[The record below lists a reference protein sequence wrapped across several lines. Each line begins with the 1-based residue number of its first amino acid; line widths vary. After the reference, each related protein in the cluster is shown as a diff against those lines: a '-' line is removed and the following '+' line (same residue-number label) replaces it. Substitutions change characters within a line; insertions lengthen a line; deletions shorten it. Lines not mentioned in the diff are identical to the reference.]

1 MTVRIIVAL
10 AYCQFRSIEGS
21 VVRKPRVVVF
31 NYSGYTQ
38 HELTTFFH
46 NNGYETFIVT
56 ESVTCPI
63 YGKKKNKTCA
73 GPVLCCDIMVA
84 VQDVERR
91 KSVDLFNRQ
100 FRMGCKLTSRN
111 KTVITRSLVRDRFDH
126 ITARGVTIFEKP
138 LDFGV
143 FEAWVKDCESRMDL
157 TQRLA
162 VMRRANRHA
171 SSKHVQFRLPGEDV
185 DIDAQTVNVS
195 SCGIC
200 LKISN
205 PLKRGQ
211 VLHFVDQSRADA
223 EEGIVQWAKKLEDG
237 WHLAGVTFC
246 V

>member
-1 MTVRIIVAL
+1 VR
-10 AYCQFRSIEGS
+10 R
-21 VVRKPRVVVF
+21 PRVIVF
-31 NYSGYTQ
+31 NYSENVQ
-38 HELTTFFH
+38 HELTIFFH

-63 YGKKKNKTCA
+63 YGKKKYKTCV
-73 GPVLCCDIMVA
+73 GPVPCCDIMVA

-91 KSVDLFNRQ
+91 KSVNLFNRQ
-100 FRMGCKLTSRN
+100 FRMGCKLTSCN
-111 KTVITRSLVRDRFDH
+111 KTIITRSLVRDRFDH

-138 LDFGV
+138 LDFSA

-162 VMRRANRHA
+162 AMRRSNRHA
-171 SSKHVQFRLPGEDV
+171 FSKHVQFRLSGEDV
-185 DIDAQTVNVS
+185 DFDAQTVNVN

-200 LKISN
+200 LKVSN

-211 VLHFVDQSRADA
+211 VLYFVNQSRTDAD
-223 EEGIVQWAKKLEDG
+223 EGIVQWAKKLEDG
-237 WHLAGVTFC
+237 RHLAGVTFC

>member
-1 MTVRIIVAL
+1 M
-10 AYCQFRSIEGS
+10 
-21 VVRKPRVVVF
+21 RKPRVVIF
-31 NYSGYTQ
+31 NSSGRVQ
-38 HELTTFFH
+38 HELSTFFH
-46 NNGYETFIVT
+46 NNGYETIIVT

-63 YGKKKNKTCA
+63 YGNKENETCTA
-73 GPVLCCDIMVA
+73 PVLCCDIMVA
-84 VQDVERR
+84 VQDIERR

-111 KTVITRSLVRDRFDH
+111 KTIITRSLVRDRLDH
-126 ITARGVTIFEKP
+126 ITARDITLFVNP

-143 FEAWVKDCESRMDL
+143 FAAWVKDCESRMDL

-162 VMRRANRHA
+162 AMRRENRRA
-171 SSKHVQFRLPGEDV
+171 SSKHIQFRLSGEDV
-185 DIDAQTVNVS
+185 NIDAHAVNVS

-211 VLHFVDQSRADA
+211 VLHFVNQSRADSEA
-223 EEGIVQWAKKLEDG
+223 GIVQWAKELKDG
-237 WHLAGVTFC
+237 WCFAGVTFC

>member
-1 MTVRIIVAL
+1 M
-10 AYCQFRSIEGS
+10 
-21 VVRKPRVVVF
+21 RKPRVVIF
-31 NYSGYTQ
+31 NFTGRVQ

-46 NNGYETFIVT
+46 DNGYDTFIVT

-84 VQDVERR
+84 VQDIEQR

-100 FRMGCKLTSRN
+100 FQIGCKLTSRN
-111 KTVITRSLVRDRFDH
+111 KTILIPSLVHDRYNH
-126 ITARGVTIFEKP
+126 LTVGGMTIFETP

-143 FEAWVKDCESRMDL
+143 FEAWVRDCESRIDL

-162 VMRRANRHA
+162 VMRREKRHA
-171 SSKHVQFRLPGEDV
+171 SSQRVQFRLPGEDV
-185 DIDAQTVNVS
+185 DIDAEAVNLG

-211 VLHFVDQSRADA
+211 VLHVRRAYA
-223 EEGIVQWAKKLEDG
+223 EEGVVQ
-237 WHLAGVTFC
+237 
-246 V
+246 

>member
-1 MTVRIIVAL
+1 M
-10 AYCQFRSIEGS
+10 
-21 VVRKPRVVVF
+21 RKPRVVIF
-31 NYSGYTQ
+31 NYSEHTQ

-63 YGKKKNKTCA
+63 YGKKENKTCA

-84 VQDVERR
+84 VQDIEQR
-91 KSVDLFNRQ
+91 KSVNLFSRQ
-100 FRMGCKLTSRN
+100 LRMGCKLTSRN
-111 KTVITRSLVRDRFDH
+111 KTIITRSIVRDRLDH
-126 ITARGVTIFEKP
+126 ITARDITIFVNP
-138 LDFGV
+138 LDFGI
-143 FEAWVKDCESRMDL
+143 FAAWVKDCESRMDL

-171 SSKHVQFRLPGEDV
+171 SSKHVQFRLSGEDV
-185 DIDAQTVNVS
+185 DIDAQAVNVS

-211 VLHFVDQSRADA
+211 VLHFSQADT
-223 EEGIVQWAKKLEDG
+223 EEGIVQWAKKLEDR
-237 WHLAGVTFC
+237 WCLAGVTFC